1 MIVASQAFK
10 DAVKAGKPQ
19 RAMLKFADAVFT
31 NEDISITSG
40 GISFHDRF
48 NESDELRMGACPEN
62 SLNVSLINRNGI
74 LNEYAFGRFTASI
87 GALIEESTFPPSY
100 VVQATYGQTTL
111 YARTSKPYLLEDSG
125 ECSIQP
131 EFPVKSIVID
141 DGLAFLLGDNGKIAA
156 FELTATPHVFLANPE
171 QYINNKFMQEK
182 VASFVSARRGISKT
196 GQYVTEWYPNGKS
209 EKYEYVKLGEF
220 VAQRPAIVRRRI
232 VDLEASDYMQLFA
245 DKMAKDVTFS
255 YPATLSGLV
264 SQMCNILGVEWVQTD
279 FINSSISVSEE
290 PEDFKEATLQE
301 ILAWIAQ
308 AGCCYAKFN
317 REGKLEMRWF
327 NQTGRTFGETDYSD
341 FTPYSYQ
348 VEKVDKLY
356 VRNSNSTE
364 ERTVGKGGNAYLLQN
379 NPFLRVDDEARTKSR
394 VRARAASTPYDKIY
408 DRLSGFEPFSP
419 STSELFTDWTTEAG
433 DVVNVLSEGDTYSV
447 PVYSMDMEW
456 KGSPKVTLSNS
467 GEQTR
472 DTVSKLERQEYTSG
486 KNDYALSRGL
496 GGLNKKTD
504 DIDTRLSKAELIIDE
519 DGAQI
524 LLLTSRTDELGNRM
538 TSAEIAID
546 GANAAIN
553 LKADATVVDGLGT
566 RISSAEVSIDGLN
579 AKVDLKAEKTTVD
592 DIGKRVSSAEIA
604 IDGANSKITQV
615 AEVTDEQGNRISA
628 AEIAIDGA
636 NSKITLKANKID
648 LDALITEVNGLK
660 TGGVKATSLYT
671 EKLVVTNGYVH
682 IGEHDGS
689 WKSID
694 VCTGVHYSTTNRY
707 CKSPSDVTITIK
719 EISGVW
725 GDFETINFLG
735 Y

>member
-111 YARTSKPYLLEDSG
+111 YARTSKPYLLKDSG

-171 QYINNKFMQEK
+171 QYINNGFMQEK

-220 VAQRPAIVRRRI
+220 IAQRPAIVRRRI
-232 VDLEASDYMQLFA
+232 IDLEAGDYMQLFA
-245 DKMAKDVTFS
+245 DKMAKDANFS
-255 YPATLSGLV
+255 YPTTLSGLV
-264 SQMCNILGVEWVQTD
+264 SQMCGILGVEWVQTD
-279 FINSSISVSEE
+279 FINSSISISEE

-301 ILAWIAQ
+301 ILSWIAQ
-308 AGCCYAKFN
+308 AACSYAKFN
-317 REGKLEMRWF
+317 RDGKLEMRWF
-327 NQTGRTFGETDYSD
+327 NQTDRTFGETDYSD
-341 FTPYSYQ
+341 FTPYSYR
-348 VEKVDKLY
+348 VETVNKLY
-356 VRNSNSTE
+356 VRNSDSTE
-364 ERTVGKGGNAYLLQN
+364 ERTVGDGDNAYLLQN
-379 NPFLRVDDEARTKSR
+379 NPFLRVDDTQTQSR
-394 VRARAASTPYDKIY
+394 AKARAISTPYDKIY
-408 DRLSGFEPFSP
+408 DRLSEFEAFSP

-496 GGLNKKTD
+496 GGLNKKAD

-538 TSAEIAID
+538 TSAEIAIN

-566 RISSAEVSIDGLN
+566 RISSAEVGIDGLN